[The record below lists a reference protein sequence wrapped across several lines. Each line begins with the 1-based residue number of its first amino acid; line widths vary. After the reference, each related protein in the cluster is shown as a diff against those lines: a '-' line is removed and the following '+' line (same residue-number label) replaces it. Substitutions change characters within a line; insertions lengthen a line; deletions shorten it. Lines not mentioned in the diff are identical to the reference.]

1 MKDHRIL
8 RALEATAVVL
18 FTLQAVR
25 VLFSVLFGIIYEAVF
40 EGLFG
45 ISTMIAGIAL
55 LLAFLTPL
63 LTPREPRRLRW
74 ILLGTACII
83 ALARIPMTL
92 NDPTIRLWSSLV
104 IVAGSGLY
112 LASLLRESPALLVP
126 AMLAALAAD
135 QLFRAAGQT
144 FDVTLRS
151 HWWPLLAVLWLA
163 VTVIAAK
170 TCSLAFL
177 LEDVRISMGRV
188 GNPTLGWLGGL
199 ALGAFL
205 FLQTSLLSFSNA
217 LARWS
222 RSSYSVLTPALLLVT
237 LQPLLPV
244 VRDGLERLRARLGIG
259 GKAWGGALLAL
270 SLAGLAGG
278 YLLTGWIAAGGLLL
292 TQLAVLLSLRYFVE
306 DRPLTRPE
314 RIHIW
319 LTVGLLFFLV
329 INFAYAFTF
338 TYAYTL
344 EFFRGMGLPIVLIA
358 ALLTTLP
365 ALLRAGAPVIP
376 PPPPLPRPT
385 PLIPWDKVWR
395 VAQIGG
401 LIGLVTLAA
410 VFARPPAEHLRVP
423 TDTIRVGTYNIHYG
437 YDTFWHLNLEEMAR
451 TIEKSEADVVA
462 LQEVDTC
469 RITSYGVDNAL
480 WLARR
485 LGMQVVYQPTVE
497 HLTGV
502 ALLTRVPIEGSGGW
516 LLTSHEEQTGM
527 AWAQVNTANGPLN
540 AYGLWLGLSEEER
553 ARQIEDALTKLDLSS
568 GTPLVLGG
576 DFNSTPDSPTH
587 QRLESAGLLDPF
599 ALLNREPAYSSPAIN
614 PTEHIDFVWV
624 RGLEPVEARV
634 LPSLASDH
642 RMVVIEARLP

>member
-1 MKDHRIL
+1 MKDHRVL
-8 RALEATAVVL
+8 RALEATTVAL
-18 FTLQAVR
+18 FILQAIR

-45 ISTMIAGIAL
+45 VSTAITAVAL
-55 LLAFLTPL
+55 FLAFLTPL
-63 LTPREPRRLRW
+63 LAPREPRRLRW
-74 ILLGTACII
+74 TLLGTTCIV

-92 NDPTIRLWSSLV
+92 NDPTLRLWSSLL
-104 IVAGSGLY
+104 IVAGGGLY
-112 LASLLRESPALLVP
+112 LASLLRESPTLLAP
-126 AMLAALAAD
+126 AMIAALTTD

-144 FDVTLRS
+144 FDVTLRG

-163 VTVIAAK
+163 LTVLAAK

-177 LEDVRISMGRV
+177 LEDEQATQRQGR
-188 GNPTLGWLGGL
+188 LDWLGGL

-205 FLQTSLLSFSNA
+205 FLQTSLLSFPNA

-222 RSSYSVLTPALLLVT
+222 GSSYSVLTPALLLVT
-237 LQPLLPV
+237 LLPLLPL
-244 VRDGLERLRARLGIG
+244 VRDGLERLRASLNIG
-259 GKAWGGALLAL
+259 GKAWGGMLLVL
-270 SLAGLAGG
+270 SLAGLAAG

-292 TQLAVLLSLRYFVE
+292 AQLAVLLSLRYFVE
-306 DRPLTRPE
+306 EYPLAHGE

-319 LTVGLLFFLV
+319 LTVGLLLFLV
-329 INFAYAFTF
+329 INFAYAFAF

-344 EFFRGMGLPIVLIA
+344 PFFRGTGLPIVLIA

-365 ALLRAGAPVIP
+365 ALLRAGAPRLLPTP
-376 PPPPLPRPT
+376 PRPRPT
-385 PLIPWDKVWR
+385 PLLPWGRLWNAAQLGSLALL
-395 VAQIGG
+395 VA
-401 LIGLVTLAA
+401 LAA
-410 VFARPPAEHLRVP
+410 VFARPPAERLHVP

-451 TIEKSEADVVA
+451 TIEESGADIVA

-502 ALLTRVPIEGSGGW
+502 ALLTRIPLEKSGGW

-527 AWAQVNTANGPLN
+527 AWAQVNTAGGPLN

-553 ARQIEDALTKLDLSS
+553 ARQLEDALTKLDLSS

-576 DFNSTPDSPTH
+576 DFNSTPGSPTH
-587 QRLESAGLLDPF
+587 RRLTDAGLIDPF
-599 ALLNREPAYSSPAIN
+599 AALDREPAPSSPAIN

-624 RGLEPVEARV
+624 YGLEPADARV

-642 RMVVIEARLP
+642 RMVIIEARLPH

>member
-8 RALEATAVVL
+8 RTLEATAVVL

-45 ISTMIAGIAL
+45 IGTAIAGVAL

-63 LTPREPRRLRW
+63 LAPREPKRLRW
-74 ILLGTACII
+74 MLLGTACLV

-92 NDPTIRLWSSLV
+92 NDPTIRLWGSLV
-104 IVAGSGLY
+104 IVAGGGLY
-112 LASLLRESPALLVP
+112 LASLLRESSESFIPA
-126 AMLAALAAD
+126 ALAALASD
-135 QLFRAAGQT
+135 QLCRAAGQT
-144 FDVTLRS
+144 FDVTLRG

-177 LEDVRISMGRV
+177 LEDATTAPSRVR
-188 GNPTLGWLGGL
+188 LGWVGGL

-205 FLQTSLLSFSNA
+205 FLETSLLSFPNA

-222 RSSYSVLTPALLLVT
+222 GSSYSVLTPVLLLVT
-237 LQPLLPV
+237 LLPLLPL
-244 VRDGLERLRARLGIG
+244 VRDGLERLRARLSIG
-259 GKAWGGALLAL
+259 GKAWGGALLVL
-270 SLAGLAGG
+270 SLAGLATG
-278 YLLTGWIAAGGLLL
+278 YLLRGWVAAGGLLL
-292 TQLAVLLSLRYFVE
+292 AQLAVLLSLRYFVE
-306 DRPLTRPE
+306 NRPLTRPE
-314 RIHIW
+314 RIHVW

-329 INFAYAFTF
+329 INFAYAFAF

-344 EFFRGMGLPIVLIA
+344 PFFRGMGLPIVLIA
-358 ALLTTLP
+358 ALLATLP
-365 ALLRAGAPVIP
+365 ALLRARAPVLP
-376 PPPPLPRPT
+376 PPSPLPRPT
-385 PLIPWDKVWR
+385 PFLPWGNIWKIT
-395 VAQIGG
+395 QIGG
-401 LIGLVTLAA
+401 LVGMVALAA
-410 VFARPPAEHLRVP
+410 VFARPPAEHLRMP
-423 TDTIRVGTYNIHYG
+423 ADTIRVGTYNIHYG

-451 TIEKSEADVVA
+451 TIEESEADIVA

-469 RITSYGVDNAL
+469 RITSYGVDDAL

-502 ALLTRVPIEGSGGW
+502 ALLSRMPIEQSGGW

-527 AWAQVNTANGPLN
+527 AWAQVHTAGGQLN

-587 QRLESAGLLDPF
+587 RRLTDTGLIDPF
-599 ALLNREPAYSSPAIN
+599 AALDREPAPSSPAIN
-614 PTEHIDFVWV
+614 PTEHIDFVWIH
-624 RGLEPVEARV
+624 GLEPVDAQV

-642 RMVVIEARLP
+642 RMVIIEARLP